1 MEKKKITGRGKKPSK
16 SKTKKT
22 KKSKAGMTLA
32 VAKKKMESL
41 QAELDQLKNGDG
53 KFNLVPTCLTEKQ
66 MHSILSSTPDHLI
79 HTRKIRGGGTCE
91 YVTGNTVAKK
101 LNYTFGW
108 LWDTELIS
116 KDIIT
121 NQEGLPIHI
130 AVIIKMTV
138 KMFNKKTNEIVAI
151 GSKTQAGGH
160 DVQYKNYN
168 GNKQYKFSAM
178 INFSDDLKSAI
189 TDAEK
194 KCASKFGFFSDIYGK
209 NEFKNVIK
217 QVVEDESAPPEKD
230 VTAEAKVQDLIDF
243 QINEEIKKL
252 HNKINFNRKNLENM
266 ADKLFKKSPDD
277 LTEREKETLL
287 AELKKMSK
295 SAGSK

>member
-66 MHSILSSTPDHLI
+66 MHSILSATPDHLI
-79 HTRKIRGGGTCE
+79 HSRKIRGGGECE

-138 KMFNKKTNEIVAI
+138 KMFNKKTNELW
-151 GSKTQAGGH
+151 Q
-160 DVQYKNYN
+160 
-168 GNKQYKFSAM
+168 
-178 INFSDDLKSAI
+178 
-189 TDAEK
+189 
-194 KCASKFGFFSDIYGK
+194 
-209 NEFKNVIK
+209 
-217 QVVEDESAPPEKD
+217 
-230 VTAEAKVQDLIDF
+230 
-243 QINEEIKKL
+243 
-252 HNKINFNRKNLENM
+252 
-266 ADKLFKKSPDD
+266 
-277 LTEREKETLL
+277 
-287 AELKKMSK
+287 
-295 SAGSK
+295 